1 MRLSKP
7 LGPSGKGAKSRC
19 GTSKPANPKAPCA
32 LWTRERRGRPGSA
45 RTAATGYWWSAIW
58 TMARRAEWR
67 WPQLMHDQPSDTGR
81 ARTEILLWDIAAAE
95 PVDTSPGK
103 QDLPMNRAQF
113 SPRGTYLLAIGSNP
127 ASKISEGLLWNLSA
141 PASNRQPAIL
151 KHDEGETPK
160 AGFSAD
166 GGSIFAGCQNVEKRA
181 QLAARRDAVTKKLA
195 LADCFV
201 PEVMPLVL
209 DLRLLRWSIA
219 PLDLEPKR
227 ISKFG
232 QLLAA
237 RSLRG
242 RKMDAVTA
250 DELRNLWNE
259 HGLRGD
265 ERSRSRFRA
274 FSPSRR
280 RSM

>member
-1 MRLSKP
+1 LTSTRFSP
-7 LGPSGKGAKSRC
+7 DGKSALT
-19 GTSKPANPKAPCA
+19 TSKDQTAILWNLQSFEPIATLRHPAKVNEGVFSADGSLVLTVSAEPK
-32 LWTRERRGRPGSA
+32 LRV
-45 RTAATGYWWSAIW
+45 WSAVNG
-58 TMARRAEWR
+58 
-67 WPQLMHDQPSDTGR
+67 D
-81 ARTEILLWDIAAAE
+81 
-95 PVDTSPGK
+95 
-103 QDLPMNRAQF
+103 
-113 SPRGTYLLAIGSNP
+113 LLAILNF
-127 ASKISEGLLWNLSA
+127 A
-141 PASNRQPAIL
+141 
-151 KHDEGETPK
+151 GETLK

-166 GGSIFAGCQNVEKRA
+166 GGSIFAVCQNVEKRA
-181 QLAARRDAVTKKLA
+181 RLAARRDAVTTKLA
-195 LADCFV
+195 PADCFV